1 MDVTSMFSEKLREL
15 RGDKTLQEVA
25 DALGITRVSLGY
37 YEKGER
43 KPDIEV
49 IYKIADYYKVSAD
62 YLLGWSEAK
71 SRDIDMQGIVEKTG
85 LSETVINKL
94 CYYHNHENF
103 KSYTKALNII
113 LKSLNFESALQHIGK
128 YMETVK
134 IVDILQRQRRERYET
149 APSDGNWPYSDNLD
163 KNYKEN
169 EKEMY
174 VQEYLIDKSF
184 KYLVQEIEGIAKEKK
199 PDTK

>member
-1 MDVTSMFSEKLREL
+1 MDVTSLFSEKLREL

-62 YLLGWSEAK
+62 YLLGWSKAK
-71 SRDIDMQGIVEKTG
+71 SRDIDIQGMVEKTG
-85 LSETVINKL
+85 LSEVVINKL
-94 CYYHNHENF
+94 CDYHNHKNF
-103 KSYTKALNII
+103 KTYTDTLNII
-113 LKSLNFESALQHIGK
+113 LKSHNFESALHHIGK

-134 IVDILQRQRRERYET
+134 IVDILQQQRRERWET
-149 APSDGNWPYSDNLD
+149 LGEDGNWPYSDNLD
-163 KNYKEN
+163 QNYKDN

-174 VQEYLIDKSF
+174 VQEYLIDKSL
-184 KYLVQEIEGIAKEKK
+184 KYLIQEIERIAKVN
-199 PDTK
+199 